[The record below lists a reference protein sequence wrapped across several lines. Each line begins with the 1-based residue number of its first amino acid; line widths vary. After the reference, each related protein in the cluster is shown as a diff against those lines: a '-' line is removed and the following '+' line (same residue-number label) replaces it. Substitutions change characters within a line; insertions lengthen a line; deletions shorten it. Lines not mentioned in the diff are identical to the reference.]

1 MQITDRISNEW
12 QVWIAGLDSQ
22 VATLPDP
29 VKIEWGN
36 CFGSIPN
43 LQKLLQQMGP
53 IAVFETMNRMVA
65 QGHIELHVRR
75 RRVHGKSK
83 LQCRY
88 RMLFLG
94 QTVLIETPEILH

>member
-1 MQITDRISNEW
+1 MQITDRISNDW

-36 CFGSIPN
+36 VFGSIPN
-43 LQKLLQQMGP
+43 LQKLLHQMGP

-94 QTVLIETPEILH
+94 QTVMTETPEIVH